1 MPQDTKDYLVRNQGK
16 IIGAILGLIFS
27 ILLLTIGV
35 FKTIII
41 FVFTFAGYFL
51 GCRIDQKGSLQGII
65 NRFFPPDD

>member
-51 GCRIDQKGSLQGII
+51 GLQ
-65 NRFFPPDD
+65 N